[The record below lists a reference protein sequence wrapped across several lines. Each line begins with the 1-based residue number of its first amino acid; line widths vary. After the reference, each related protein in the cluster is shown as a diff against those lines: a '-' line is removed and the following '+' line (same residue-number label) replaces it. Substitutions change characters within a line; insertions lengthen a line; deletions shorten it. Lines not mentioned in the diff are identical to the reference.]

1 MMSLPK
7 CTLSKDAPEV
17 TGLRRG
23 SMRFA
28 MTMVMAATTKDVWL
42 CLAKPANLAR
52 DRDGGLKRTVK
63 QHDDIFLARR
73 GWRSLASI
81 ISTSSIR
88 LSLRANEGT
97 KQKKAPIEGTIAAM
111 AELRK

>member
-7 CTLSKDAPEV
+7 CTLSKDGPEV
-17 TGLRRG
+17 TCLRRV

-28 MTMVMAATTKDVWL
+28 MTMVMAATTKDVWP

-52 DRDGGLKRTVK
+52 DWDGGLKRTVK

-73 GWRSLASI
+73 GWRSLAS
-81 ISTSSIR
+81 TSSIR
-88 LSLRANEGT
+88 LSLRVNEGT
-97 KQKKAPIEGTIAAM
+97 KQKKAPIEETIAAM